1 MIKKILKYVLLFS
14 FSLATTNQIWHNL
27 NFQKNIQTIIYV
39 ALILTIFELFLKPIL
54 KILLL
59 PINLL
64 TLGSLR
70 FIINTLGLYLA
81 EFLLLDFKVYNI
93 HFEAFSWQ
101 GFTIPTQ
108 NFNSFWAYFVS
119 SLTIGIIFYIFNI
132 ILKKKSS

>member
-27 NFQKNIQTIIYV
+27 NFQKNIETIIYV

-81 EFLLLDFKVYNI
+81 EFLLIDFKVYNI

-101 GFTIPTQ
+101 GFTIPAQ